1 MGRYTDTP
9 TQTVIRLANKGD
21 KDACME
27 LSLRYSTG
35 TALLEKNPSKAEY
48 WRKQSFMDHQE
59 MSYSHTTPNYT
70 SMTTSETSTLENI
83 PESKKYDWAITPDK
97 NKHEYV
103 IGIDFGHGE
112 TSAAFC
118 AIEWEAPASNLSSVK
133 SLQMDGDKK
142 VMPSA
147 ICISRD
153 NQAYI
158 GSKAFD
164 PQNLNSSQTNVC
176 FKKRPTDIHGKSEC
190 LMIRFMHEVYRQILE
205 TVSQFTDTNHI
216 VYIATP
222 SGWKEHD
229 KYLYGLMAQK
239 AGIPIGGIIPE
250 SRAALFKAK
259 EDVASG
265 LPQFVNKGVIVFD
278 MGSSTLDFSYLQG
291 SNPPIDDGDDC
302 GASFV
307 EKSMYE
313 DKKKECDVISLF
325 ENKYPNLKDALLFK
339 VREIKEAYYQSSI
352 NGRFVKSINFDEL
365 VEPEDEDFGNVRI
378 RFIIMPDDL
387 KKSLEEKHYIDR
399 IRKAM
404 LDFRE
409 KLNGKPIYG
418 VFLTGGASRMDFI
431 MPLVK
436 ECWEI
441 SENAIPKDTDPSLA
455 ISEGVALAARAD
467 IRSGGVGNI
476 KKEIAELTEQSETKI
491 YNLFTTSL
499 VEKISS
505 EVSDT
510 VGACI
515 TQFKNQ
521 NEDVSISDLEIYI
534 NENIENDMNNVS
546 VWAEECYQKAFE
558 QETAELRERL
568 EKKVSNYSQQTIAMQ
583 KGNVSLQSLPNLD
596 TSVISEQMRAI
607 SSDLMDS
614 GFLKDITAGIAGGAI
629 AGAIFM
635 LLGGPLAWILGGA
648 AAFFANYFL
657 GDNDS
662 EEEKKQKARM
672 KDLNKESRQ
681 KVYDHFETHWD
692 EITSQIQTSVQNA
705 IYSNSKLQ
713 AAIETQSK
721 KIILDYAKECLI
733 QTRSMVD

>member
-1 MGRYTDTP
+1 MKQDENRMVD
-9 TQTVIRLANKGD
+9 
-21 KDACME
+21 ME
-27 LSLRYSTG
+27 
-35 TALLEKNPSKAEY
+35 EY
-48 WRKQSFMDHQE
+48 D
-59 MSYSHTTPNYT
+59 
-70 SMTTSETSTLENI
+70 
-83 PESKKYDWAITPDK
+83 KKYDWAIVPDK
-97 NKHEYV
+97 SKHEYV

-118 AIEWEAPASNLSSVK
+118 AIGWNSPASNLSSVK
-133 SLQMDGDKK
+133 SLQMDGNKK

-147 ICISRD
+147 ICISKD
-153 NQAYI
+153 NQVYI
-158 GSKAFD
+158 GSKAFES
-164 PQNLNSSQTNVC
+164 QNLNSAQTNVC
-176 FKKRPTDIHGKSEC
+176 FKKRPIDIHGNSEC
-190 LMIRFMHEVYRQILE
+190 LMIRFMHEVYKQILE
-205 TVSQFTDTNHI
+205 EGQSTFTDTNHI

-265 LPQFVNKGVIVFD
+265 LPQFINKGVIVFD

-291 SNPPIDDGDDC
+291 SNQPIDDGDDC

-313 DKKKECDVISLF
+313 DKKKECDIISLF
-325 ENKYPNLKDALLFK
+325 EKKYPNLKDALLFK
-339 VREIKEAYYQSSI
+339 IREIKEIYYQSSI
-352 NGRFVKSINFDEL
+352 DKKFTKSINFDEL
-365 VEPEDEDFGNVRI
+365 VGSEDEDFGEARV
-378 RFIIMPDDL
+378 RFIIMPGDL

-404 LDFRE
+404 LDFKE

-436 ECWEI
+436 ECWGI

-476 KKEIAELTEQSETKI
+476 KREIVELTDRSENKI
-491 YNLFTTSL
+491 YNLFTNSL
-499 VEKISS
+499 IEKISS

-521 NEDVSISDLEIYI
+521 SEDVSINDLEVYI
-534 NENIENDMNNVS
+534 NSNIENDMNNVS
-546 VWAEECYQKAFE
+546 EWAEMCYQKAFE
-558 QETAELRERL
+558 QETTELRERL
-568 EKKVSNYSQQTIAMQ
+568 EKKVSNYSQQTITMQ
-583 KGNVSLQSLPNLD
+583 RGNISLQALPNLD
-596 TSVISEQMRAI
+596 TSIISEQMKMI
-607 SSDLMDS
+607 SNDLMDS

-648 AAFFANYFL
+648 AAFFTNYFF

-662 EEEKKQKARM
+662 EEEKRQKARM
-672 KDLNKESRQ
+672 KDLNKDSRQ
-681 KVYDHFETHWD
+681 KVYEHFETHWD
-692 EITSQIQTSVQNA
+692 EITSQIYNSVQTA
-705 IYSNSKLQ
+705 ITSNLRLKT
-713 AAIETQSK
+713 AIESQSK
-721 KIILDYAKECLI
+721 KIISDYAKECLL
-733 QTRSMVD
+733 QTRSMIE